1 MCLKNR
7 FFSVRDRDEHTLKL
21 AQFDVVCAS
30 SGLWLHNE
38 YCVLSTWNTNL
49 QYLLAA
55 RSCLPLPAV
64 ATAYRCCYY
73 LLHFHMYT
81 CIHIALIRGYK
92 CTLFWWWAC
101 LRLCRSGVIA
111 AILFFFLD
119 RIHQFSTRSLSVCF
133 VSICHYHT
141 FDHIFTF
148 FSLFFAHLFLR
159 K

>member
-64 ATAYRCCYY
+64 ATAYRCRYY
-73 LLHFHMYT
+73 LLHIHVYT
-81 CIHIALIRGYK
+81 CIHVALIRGYK

-101 LRLCRSGVIA
+101 LRLCRSGLIA
-111 AILFFFLD
+111 TIPFIFFRSHSPVFNEISISLLCF
-119 RIHQFSTRSLSVCF
+119 HLSLSYFRPHFYVLL
-133 VSICHYHT
+133 S
-141 FDHIFTF
+141 F
-148 FSLFFAHLFLR
+148 FSLTFS
-159 K
+159 

>member
-81 CIHIALIRGYK
+81 CIHVALIRGYK

-111 AILFFFLD
+111 TIPFFFSIAFTSFQRDLYQSALFPSV
-119 RIHQFSTRSLSVCF
+119 IIILSTTFLRSSL
-133 VSICHYHT
+133 
-141 FDHIFTF
+141 F
-148 FSLFFAHLFLR
+148 FSLTFS
-159 K
+159 